1 MRTRTFTTVNWEKYL
16 VPTNPYVKNFLDKN
30 GDDVL
35 WQIAQNI
42 DNATRLKKENL
53 AFVVHVNAASV
64 VVIDKKDYE
73 KVLDYCND
81 WFIKKEYYEKCAHIQ
96 KFKKNV
102 SDSFGKKRKITNK
115 KEKNFI

>member
-73 KVLDYCND
+73 K
-81 WFIKKEYYEKCAHIQ
+81 CADIQ

-102 SDSFGKKRKITNK
+102 VESFQPKRKVGRK
-115 KEKNFI
+115 REKTII

>member
-1 MRTRTFTTVNWEKYL
+1 
-16 VPTNPYVKNFLDKN
+16 
-30 GDDVL
+30 
-35 WQIAQNI
+35 
-42 DNATRLKKENL
+42 
-53 AFVVHVNAASV
+53 VVHVNAASV

>member
-102 SDSFGKKRKITNK
+102 VESFQPKRKVGRK
-115 KEKNFI
+115 QEKTII